1 MSSGVERSAHPLE
14 VATLG
19 GGCFWCTEA
28 VLSEL
33 RGVEKVES
41 GYSGGSVP
49 NPTYGQV
56 CDGDTGHAEVVRVTF
71 DPSIIS
77 YKLLLEVF
85 FTTHDPT
92 TLNRQGADVGTQY
105 RSVIFYHDGKQ
116 KKTAEEV
123 IREITASGIWDGPLV
138 TELTPVQPFFK
149 AEEHHQEYYQRNP
162 RQGYCT
168 FIIAPKVLKFR
179 KKYSEL
185 LKGNELRP
193 MSRESVSA

>member
-1 MSSGVERSAHPLE
+1 MSSSVEHSAHPLE
-14 VATLG
+14 LATVG

-33 RGVEKVES
+33 RGVVKVES

-77 YKLLLEVF
+77 YKQLLEVF

-105 RSVIFYHDGKQ
+105 RSVIFYHDQGQ
-116 KKTAEEV
+116 KETAEEV
-123 IREITASGIWDGPLV
+123 IREFIASGIWDRPLV
-138 TELTPVQPFFK
+138 TELSPVQPFFK
-149 AEEHHQEYYQRNP
+149 AEEYHQEYYARNP

-168 FIIAPKVLKFR
+168 FVIAPKVAKFR
-179 KKYSEL
+179 KKYAHL
-185 LKGNELRP
+185 LKGNEPLP
-193 MSRESVSA
+193 VAHESASV